1 MADKMKCQHCGKF
14 FQKDA
19 THCPHCG
26 EAVDLKKIKRR
37 KIIKWGVVLALIAIV
52 ATVTFFL
59 LRKTKAD
66 MIKSGLTE
74 EQSWDL
80 ICQYRDTNEPDSLD
94 GALQR
99 YADEFPKGEHAFDV
113 KTLKGRLEKEAK
125 LWQKVEE
132 GGSQKDAVEKY
143 LFEYK
148 EEGFFFLRAI
158 AKLDSI
164 TFFEKQELNT
174 VEAYQEYLDQ
184 YPDGAYIENARQNLA
199 KLDAVP
205 LTEAEEEG
213 AKEIIL
219 KHFKALENND
229 TTLAKSTVA
238 KNMSSYLGK
247 KPCSQKDVGVYIR
260 HMYEVPGRTI
270 TFDVTDM
277 FVKKMTAF
285 EGSDPI
291 YNVSFTL
298 QEEMNKPNKSALDD
312 ETSKTFKGTA
322 IINDDML
329 ITSLLLE

>member
-1 MADKMKCQHCGKF
+1 MPEKIKCPHCGKLLA
-14 FQKDA
+14 KEA

-26 EAVDLKKIKRR
+26 EAVDKKKQKR
-37 KIIKWGVVLALIAIV
+37 KQIIKWSVILGCIAI
-52 ATVTFFL
+52 AAITAYL
-59 LRKTKAD
+59 LLHKTKAD
-66 MIKSGLTE
+66 MIRSGLTE
-74 EQSWDL
+74 QQSWDL

-113 KTLKGRLEKEAK
+113 KTLKERLRKEAK

-132 GGSQKDAVEKY
+132 EGSQKESLEKY

-184 YPDGAYIENARQNLA
+184 YPDGSYVENARQNLA

-205 LTEAEEEG
+205 LTDAEEEG
-213 AKEIIL
+213 TKEVIL
-219 KHFKALENND
+219 KHFNALEKND
-229 TTLAKSTVA
+229 TVLARTTVA
-238 KNMSSYLGK
+238 RNMSSYLGK
-247 KPCSQKDVGVYIR
+247 KPAAPKDVSTYIR
-260 HMYEVPGRTI
+260 HMYETPGRKI
-270 TFDVTDM
+270 SFEASD
-277 FVKKMTAF
+277 FIIKKMTAF
-285 EGSDPI
+285 EGGDPI
-291 YNVSFTL
+291 YNVTFTL
-298 QEEMNKPNKSALDD
+298 HEEMNIPNSSATDK

-322 IINDDML
+322 IINDEML

>member
-26 EAVDLKKIKRR
+26 EAVDKKRQKRKTILKWT
-37 KIIKWGVVLALIAIV
+37 IIFAFVAIAA
-52 ATVTFFL
+52 ATAYFL
-59 LRKTKAD
+59 LHKSKAD
-66 MIKSGLTE
+66 MIRSGLTE
-74 EQSWDL
+74 QQSWDL

-113 KTLKGRLEKEAK
+113 KTLKERLRKEAK

-132 GGSQKDAVEKY
+132 EGSQKESLEKY

-184 YPDGAYIENARQNLA
+184 YPDGFYVENARQNLA

-205 LTEAEEEG
+205 LTDAEEEG
-213 AKEIIL
+213 TKEVIL
-219 KHFKALENND
+219 KHFKAIENND
-229 TTLAKSTVA
+229 TVLARTTVA
-238 KNMSSYLGK
+238 NNMSSYLGK
-247 KPCSQKDVGVYIR
+247 KPAAPKDVSIYIR
-260 HMYEVPGRTI
+260 HIYETPGREI
-270 TFDVTDM
+270 TFEASD
-277 FVKKMTAF
+277 FIIKKMTAF
-285 EGSDPI
+285 EGGDPI
-291 YNVSFTL
+291 YNVTFTL
-298 QEEMNKPNKSALDD
+298 HEEMNKPNNSSADK

-322 IINDDML
+322 IINDELL